1 MLQNSRE
8 IPGIDPLATLL
19 ASYEMLG
26 LVFRNNAEARAK
38 ISREV
43 THGGIDPRACAGD
56 AKLVPR
62 MARLPKRAFHL
73 FAAWPGLPHCSL
85 HLGLGLSHLLRLIA
99 NLIILSAGNASP
111 VLLSPLRTPLRHHRP
126 PVAVTRRM
134 CRGHDSASKSR
145 PPGRKVP
152 RDFGYRIILIEDA
165 LCSSSDEATMP
176 LSAFTETGST
186 SRSVSPHSMNSSRC
200 GSHDKL
206 RVADLVC
213 DS

>member
-1 MLQNSRE
+1 
-8 IPGIDPLATLL
+8 
-19 ASYEMLG
+19 
-26 LVFRNNAEARAK
+26 
-38 ISREV
+38 
-43 THGGIDPRACAGD
+43 
-56 AKLVPR
+56 
-62 MARLPKRAFHL
+62 
-73 FAAWPGLPHCSL
+73 
-85 HLGLGLSHLLRLIA
+85 
-99 NLIILSAGNASP
+99 
-111 VLLSPLRTPLRHHRP
+111 
-126 PVAVTRRM
+126 
-134 CRGHDSASKSR
+134 
-145 PPGRKVP
+145 VP